1 MRRKPQ
7 STPATERKFPISDIR
22 LGEEAGHSFIK
33 LVGSIDVDPM
43 AGARDRFDFGLRESF
58 ADKRAIL
65 IGDKV

>member
-1 MRRKPQ
+1 
-7 STPATERKFPISDIR
+7 
-22 LGEEAGHSFIK
+22 LVK
-33 LVGSIDVDPM
+33 LVVGVDVDPM